1 MLEFSRQCG
10 ARLHQSQRSEP
21 TPGNLPQLQEIDH
34 LMEKSRRQLDCYA
47 KMREFIIAQQTAYF
61 HQAQE
66 QQSRAQEGMKR
77 DSVHQN
83 EDSKAGGFAGAE
95 AKKRRGVSICYCQIT
110 MEQELIQF
118 HSVLLLQ
125 ADVTAATEPRRP
137 NGVEV
142 PMELVPCAMLVD
154 FIMPS

>member
-21 TPGNLPQLQEIDH
+21 TPDNLPQLQEIDH

-66 QQSRAQEGMKR
+66 QQSRAQEGVKR

-83 EDSKAGGFAGAE
+83 EESKAGGFAGAE
-95 AKKRRGVSICYCQIT
+95 AKKRRGVSIYSYQNVV
-110 MEQELIQF
+110 ERQLIHL
-118 HSVLLLQ
+118 HSALLLQ
-125 ADVTAATEPRRP
+125 ADATAATEPRRP
-137 NGVEV
+137 NGAEV
-142 PMELVPCAMLVD
+142 QMALALCVMPVD
-154 FIMPS
+154 FTMPS

>member
-66 QQSRAQEGMKR
+66 QQSRAQEGVKR
-77 DSVHQN
+77 DSVHQS
-83 EDSKAGGFAGAE
+83 EESKAGGFAGAE
-95 AKKRRGVSICYCQIT
+95 AKKRRGVSNNSYQKAK
-110 MEQELIQF
+110 EHRL
-118 HSVLLLQ
+118 
-125 ADVTAATEPRRP
+125 TEPTARCSSRQ
-137 NGVEV
+137 
-142 PMELVPCAMLVD
+142 MSQL
-154 FIMPS
+154 